1 MADVF
6 TPEKRSQVMSQIRGK
21 DTGPEKAVRSGL
33 HRLGFRFLLHDKRL
47 PGKPDIVF
55 PRYNAVLHVN
65 GCFWHGHK
73 NCHLFSWPKGDK
85 KDWWREKIN
94 RTRKRDK
101 ATEAKLKSLGWRV
114 GIIWECSLKGKSR
127 LPEGKVFS
135 DSARWL
141 KSNSQELEIRGRE
154 K

>member
-6 TPEKRSQVMSQIRGK
+6 TPEKGSQVMSQISGK

-33 HRLGFRFLLHDKRL
+33 HRLGFRYCLHDKRL
-47 PGKPDIVF
+47 PRKPDIVF

-65 GCFWHGHK
+65 GCFWYGHK
-73 NCHLFSWPKGDK
+73 NCHLFSWPKGEK
-85 KDWWREKIN
+85 RDWWREKIE
-94 RTRKRDK
+94 RTQERDR
-101 ATEAKLKSLGWRV
+101 ATDIKLRYLGWRI

-127 LPEGKVFS
+127 LPEGWVLRDAS
-135 DSARWL
+135 RWL
-141 KSNSQELEIRGRE
+141 KSKSRGLEIMGDE